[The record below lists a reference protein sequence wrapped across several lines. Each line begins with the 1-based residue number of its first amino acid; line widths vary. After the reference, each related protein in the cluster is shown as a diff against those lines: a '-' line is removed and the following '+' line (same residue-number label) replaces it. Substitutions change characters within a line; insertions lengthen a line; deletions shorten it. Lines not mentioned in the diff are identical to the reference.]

1 MKEVI
6 CCIFCIL
13 SCVGLFIWAGCN
25 SDISSYMKRQEIQY
39 RMNNY
44 RNVVIVDKHYD
55 WDLLSDDWYIS
66 VKYDGTVRVIE
77 VTKETAK
84 AENTTAKAKAKLIIF
99 LIYNPP
105 IS

>member
-6 CCIFCIL
+6 CCIFWVL
-13 SCVGLFIWAGCN
+13 SFVGLFIWAGCN
-25 SDISSYMKRQEIQY
+25 IDIASSSEVY

-44 RNVVIVDKHYD
+44 KNVIIVDKHYD

-77 VTKETAK
+77 VTKETYMSYQIGDSVFMDILTGEK
-84 AENTTAKAKAKLIIF
+84 K
-99 LIYNPP
+99 
-105 IS
+105 

>member
-1 MKEVI
+1 MKI
-6 CCIFCIL
+6 LKCIFWL
-13 SCVGLFIWAGCN
+13 SLCVGLFIWAGLN
-25 SDISSYMKRQEIQY
+25 MDIASSEAN

-77 VTKETAK
+77 VTKETYMSYQIGDSVFMDVL
-84 AENTTAKAKAKLIIF
+84 TGQRI
-99 LIYNPP
+99 
-105 IS
+105 

>member
-1 MKEVI
+1 MSMKEVI
-6 CCIFCIL
+6 CCIFWIL
-13 SCVGLFIWAGCN
+13 SFVGLFIWAGCN
-25 SDISSYMKRQEIQY
+25 IDIASSSEEY

-77 VTKETAK
+77 VTKETYMSYQIGDSVFMDILTGK
-84 AENTTAKAKAKLIIF
+84 RK
-99 LIYNPP
+99 
-105 IS
+105 

>member
-6 CCIFCIL
+6 CCIFWI
-13 SCVGLFIWAGCN
+13 SACVGLFILAGCN
-25 SDISSYMKRQEIQY
+25 IDIASSDRSSVEC

-66 VKYDGTVRVIE
+66 VKYDGAVRVIE
-77 VTKETAK
+77 VTKETYMSYQIGDSVSMDILTG
-84 AENTTAKAKAKLIIF
+84 ERI
-99 LIYNPP
+99 
-105 IS
+105 

>member
-6 CCIFCIL
+6 CCIFWIL
-13 SCVGLFIWAGCN
+13 SAVGLFIWAGCN
-25 SDISSYMKRQEIQY
+25 IDIASSDSSSVEY

-44 RNVVIVDKHYD
+44 RNVIIVDKHHD

-77 VTKETAK
+77 VTKETYMSYQIGDSVFMDILTGEQK
-84 AENTTAKAKAKLIIF
+84 
-99 LIYNPP
+99 
-105 IS
+105 

>member
-6 CCIFCIL
+6 CCIFWIL
-13 SCVGLFIWAGCN
+13 SFVGLFIWAGCN
-25 SDISSYMKRQEIQY
+25 IDIASSSEEY

-77 VTKETAK
+77 VTKETYMSYQIGDSVFMDILTGK
-84 AENTTAKAKAKLIIF
+84 RK
-99 LIYNPP
+99 
-105 IS
+105 

>member
-6 CCIFCIL
+6 CCIFWVL
-13 SCVGLFIWAGCN
+13 SFVGLFIWAGCN
-25 SDISSYMKRQEIQY
+25 IDIASSSETY
-39 RMNNY
+39 RMNNC

-77 VTKETAK
+77 VTKETYMSYQIGDSVFMDILTGK
-84 AENTTAKAKAKLIIF
+84 RI
-99 LIYNPP
+99 
-105 IS
+105 

>member
-6 CCIFCIL
+6 CCIFWIL
-13 SCVGLFIWAGCN
+13 SFVGLFIWAGCN
-25 SDISSYMKRQEIQY
+25 IDIASSSSSYEAY

-66 VKYDGTVRVIE
+66 VKYDGTVSVIE
-77 VTKETAK
+77 VTKETYMSYQ
-84 AENTTAKAKAKLIIF
+84 IGDSVFMDIF
-99 LIYNPP
+99 TGKRI
-105 IS
+105 

>member
-6 CCIFCIL
+6 FCIFWIL

-25 SDISSYMKRQEIQY
+25 IDIASSDRSSVEY

-66 VKYDGTVRVIE
+66 VKYDGKVSVIE
-77 VTKETAK
+77 VTKETYMSYQIGDK
-84 AENTTAKAKAKLIIF
+84 VFMNILTGERI
-99 LIYNPP
+99 
-105 IS
+105 